1 MTTSGGNT
9 METEYDIGQ
18 KVFYVCKEYSNSEI
32 KVFEGFV
39 AYIHIYSEA
48 NIEYGM
54 TKKLDGEYHKTV
66 PGYAIGLSESEAI
79 RKHFTHNAKEH
90 FKKANELLAIAES
103 GKLKEVTK

>member
-1 MTTSGGNT
+1 

-18 KVFYVCKEYSNSEI
+18 KVFYVCKEYSHGEN

-39 AYIHIYSEA
+39 KYINIWSES

-54 TKKLDGEYHKTV
+54 TKELDGEYHKGV
-66 PGYAIGLSESEAI
+66 HGYAIGLTESEAV
-79 RKHFTHNAKEH
+79 RKYFTHKAKEH

-103 GKLKEVTK
+103 GKLKEVESE

>member
-1 MTTSGGNT
+1 

-18 KVFYVCKEYSNSEI
+18 KVFYVCKEYSNGEN

-39 AYIHIYSEA
+39 KNINIWSES

-54 TKKLDGEYHKTV
+54 TKELDGKYHKTV
-66 PGYAIGLSESEAI
+66 HGYAIGLTESEAI
-79 RKHFTHNAKEH
+79 RKLFTHNAKEH

-103 GKLKEVTK
+103 GKLKEVAE